1 MDLIGTLDVEEK
13 ARAKD
18 TRARGIEGGS
28 SANLVQKKNFQPHKF
43 KNKGKFDGK
52 AKFDGKNK
60 DVQHK
65 NFKKKNDKKK
75 GVCHVCG
82 DPDHWAPSCPNRYDK
97 RHPGKGGKTAN
108 VVIGDT
114 DMKDAGYGIFPT
126 ILSVCHSPD
135 WLIDTGANVH
145 VCGDISMFSSYQTAG
160 TSTVLMGNGS
170 SASVR
175 GVGTVNLK
183 FTSGK
188 IVRLKNMHYVP
199 SVNKNLVSRSLL
211 CRDGYKLVFDSNK
224 FVISK
229 YGTFVGKGYALGGLF
244 RLSLSD
250 ICNKVVNHICNNSE
264 SNVWHSRLCHV
275 NFGCMSRLAK
285 LNLIPS
291 FTTVKGSKCQVCVQ
305 AKQPRKSHTTAETR
319 NLAPLELIHSDLCE
333 MNGVLTKG
341 GKKYFMTL
349 IDDSTRY
356 CRVYLLKSKDEA
368 LNFFNI
374 YKAEVENQLDRK
386 NHEA

>member
-1 MDLIGTLDVEEK
+1 
-13 ARAKD
+13 
-18 TRARGIEGGS
+18 
-28 SANLVQKKNFQPHKF
+28 
-43 KNKGKFDGK
+43 
-52 AKFDGKNK
+52 
-60 DVQHK
+60 VQHT

-175 GVGTVNLK
+175 GVGTVDLK

-188 IVRLKNMHYVP
+188 IVRLKNVHYVP
-199 SVNKNLVSRSLL
+199 SVNKNLVSGSLL
-211 CRDGYKLVFDSNK
+211 CRDGYKLVFESNK

-229 YGTFVGKGYALGGLF
+229 YGTFVGKGYESGGLF
-244 RLSLSD
+244 
-250 ICNKVVNHICNNSE
+250 
-264 SNVWHSRLCHV
+264 
-275 NFGCMSRLAK
+275 FY
-285 LNLIPS
+285 P
-291 FTTVKGSKCQVCVQ
+291 
-305 AKQPRKSHTTAETR
+305 
-319 NLAPLELIHSDLCE
+319 
-333 MNGVLTKG
+333 
-341 GKKYFMTL
+341 Y
-349 IDDSTRY
+349 
-356 CRVYLLKSKDEA
+356 
-368 LNFFNI
+368 
-374 YKAEVENQLDRK
+374 
-386 NHEA
+386 

>member
-1 MDLIGTLDVEEK
+1 M
-13 ARAKD
+13 
-18 TRARGIEGGS
+18 
-28 SANLVQKKNFQPHKF
+28 
-43 KNKGKFDGK
+43 
-52 AKFDGKNK
+52 
-60 DVQHK
+60 QHT

-175 GVGTVNLK
+175 GVGTVDLK

-188 IVRLKNMHYVP
+188 IVRLKNVHYVP
-199 SVNKNLVSRSLL
+199 SVNKNLVSGSLL
-211 CRDGYKLVFDSNK
+211 CRDGYKLVFESNK

-229 YGTFVGKGYALGGLF
+229 YGTFVGKGYESGGLF
-244 RLSLSD
+244 RLSLSHA
-250 ICNKVVNHICNNSE
+250 CKKFVNHVCNNSE

-291 FTTVKGSKCQVCVQ
+291 FTTVKGSKCQVSVQ

-356 CRVYLLKSKDEA
+356 CHVYLLKFKDEA
-368 LNFFNI
+368 LNYFKI
-374 YKAEVENQLDRK
+374 CKAKVEDELDRK
-386 NHEA
+386 IKRLRSDHGGEYFSNEFDSFLCGTWYNP